1 MEEAKKDNP
10 CWRGY
15 HPDPKQPTK
24 MKNGKQV
31 PNCIPIK
38 LEKVTSGNLVG
49 DKISFEEGM
58 DHEVSMAQNALKDI
72 ISNASKLQHLVGEE
86 EKDIPGWIQ
95 DHISQA
101 QNFISQAATNFHE
114 LDGGGETG
122 EYDVEDQEDVSQ
134 FVAYMKENYLGLN
147 ESSLE
152 EAEYHGRK
160 VSLGKPMRGD
170 VKKFKV
176 YVKNPKGKVVK
187 VNFGQKGMNIK
198 KNNPKRRKS
207 FRARH
212 NCANPGPRTK
222 ARYWSCRKW

>member
-1 MEEAKKDNP
+1 MEEAKKNNP

-24 MKNGKQV
+24 MKGGKQV

-38 LEKVTSGNLVG
+38 LE
-49 DKISFEEGM
+49 EGG

-72 ISNASKLQHLVGEE
+72 ISNASKLQNLVGEQ

-95 DHISQA
+95 DHITRA
-101 QNFISQAATNFHE
+101 ADLISQASTNFHE
-114 LDGGGETG
+114 LDHSEAD

-134 FVAYMKENYLGLN
+134 FIAYMKENYLGLN

-152 EAEYHGRK
+152 EAEYQGRK
-160 VSLGKPMRGD
+160 VPLGKPMRGD

-176 YVKNPKGKVVK
+176 YVKNPKGNVVK

-212 NCANPGPRTK
+212 NCASPGPRTK

>member
-1 MEEAKKDNP
+1 MKQSLKTNNP

-15 HPDPKQPTK
+15 KPVGTK
-24 MKNGKQV
+24 MKNGKEV
-31 PNCIPIK
+31 PNCVPM
-38 LEKVTSGNLVG
+38 N
-49 DKISFEEGM
+49 EGM
-58 DHEVSMAQNALKDI
+58 DHEVSMAHSALKDI
-72 ISNASKLQHLVGEE
+72 ISNASKLQNMLGQD

-101 QNFISQAATNFHE
+101 QNFLSQAATNYHE
-114 LDGGGETG
+114 LEGEEGCGSCSRDTD
-122 EYDVEDQEDVSQ
+122 EYDVESPEDITS
-134 FVAYMKENYLGLN
+134 FVAYMKENYSGLN
-147 ESSLE
+147 ESALE
-152 EAEYHGRK
+152 EAEYQGRK
-160 VSLGKPMRGD
+160 VQLGKPMRGD

-198 KNNPKRRKS
+198 KSNPKRRKS